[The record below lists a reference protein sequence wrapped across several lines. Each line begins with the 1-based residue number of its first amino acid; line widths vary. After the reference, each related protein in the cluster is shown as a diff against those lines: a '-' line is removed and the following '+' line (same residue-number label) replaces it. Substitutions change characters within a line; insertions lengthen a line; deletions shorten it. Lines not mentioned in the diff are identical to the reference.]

1 MDKVAQQL
9 LEDGLTQRSVSQGL
23 MSVEEFH
30 RTLSAIAEG
39 SENLRDLPTENFSRE
54 SFYAVPRR

>member
-9 LEDGLTQRSVSQGL
+9 LEDALTQRSISQGR

-30 RTLSAIAEG
+30 QTLSAKAEG
-39 SENLRDLPTENFSRE
+39 SENLRDLPIENFSRE
-54 SFYAVPRR
+54 NFYAVPRR